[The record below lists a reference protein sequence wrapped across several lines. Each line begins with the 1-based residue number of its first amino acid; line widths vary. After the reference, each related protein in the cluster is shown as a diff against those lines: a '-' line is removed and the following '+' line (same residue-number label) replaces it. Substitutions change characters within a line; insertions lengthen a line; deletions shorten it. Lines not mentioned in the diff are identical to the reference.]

1 MSLTS
6 LPTFPTLNKNHS
18 LQPNLP
24 STSSKFGTNLV
35 YNDASVTV
43 AATEAVALAY
53 AAVNAARHA
62 VEESENGVVGE
73 KNIGFDDMRRMR
85 RRKRRKNLGC
95 VVEEENI
102 QNNFSREKELVGFLS
117 SIEEAE
123 ICLGLKEGARIE
135 VSKHRMTEH
144 EGNSSIS
151 RRLAHGNTSLDK
163 VLSNTRESKERL
175 AHEYRGLVASI
186 AARYQGKGLSF
197 QDLTQEGTIGLLH
210 GAEKFDPNRGCKLS
224 TYVYWWIK
232 QAILKALARKSRLVR
247 LPGEKYGMV
256 GKIAEA
262 KNVLSKRLRRK
273 PTYNEMAE
281 VLNVNV
287 SIVKLVSER
296 SRQPISLDKAVFD
309 QGNLT
314 LKEIM
319 PGPVEMIPEKMVER
333 QLKKQGVVKLL
344 NTLNKREAE
353 ILRLY
358 FGLNGETPLSFEE
371 IGKQLKLSRERIR
384 QIHGIALSKLQQ
396 TTLVDSLKFYVV

>member
-197 QDLTQEGTIGLLH
+197 QDLTQ
-210 GAEKFDPNRGCKLS
+210 
-224 TYVYWWIK
+224 
-232 QAILKALARKSRLVR
+232 
-247 LPGEKYGMV
+247 GEKYGMV

>member
-123 ICLGLKEGARIE
+123 ICLGLK
-135 VSKHRMTEH
+135 VC
-144 EGNSSIS
+144 
-151 RRLAHGNTSLDK
+151 
-163 VLSNTRESKERL
+163 VLK
-175 AHEYRGLVASI
+175 
-186 AARYQGKGLSF
+186 
-197 QDLTQEGTIGLLH
+197 
-210 GAEKFDPNRGCKLS
+210 
-224 TYVYWWIK
+224 
-232 QAILKALARKSRLVR
+232 
-247 LPGEKYGMV
+247 
-256 GKIAEA
+256 
-262 KNVLSKRLRRK
+262 
-273 PTYNEMAE
+273 
-281 VLNVNV
+281 
-287 SIVKLVSER
+287 
-296 SRQPISLDKAVFD
+296 
-309 QGNLT
+309 
-314 LKEIM
+314 
-319 PGPVEMIPEKMVER
+319 
-333 QLKKQGVVKLL
+333 
-344 NTLNKREAE
+344 
-353 ILRLY
+353 
-358 FGLNGETPLSFEE
+358 
-371 IGKQLKLSRERIR
+371 
-384 QIHGIALSKLQQ
+384 
-396 TTLVDSLKFYVV
+396 